1 MATTK
6 YLQLCACVTR
16 LLVWW
21 PPVWCGNSRRTLAAN
36 NHHHSENIT
45 RNRSIIVCCTG
56 SINNSNL
63 HSYSIRL
70 TVQIKMQ
77 MLPCSH
83 IQPSSATHTHAHTQ
97 KENRS
102 RSREYIQAR
111 TMVLDSDHTSIVSK
125 IPALNR
131 LHRRPCSLKCATHPA
146 IGAPTRL
153 LATKP
158 CSNYSRRLHLMNVH
172 FFCGWL
178 TCMCEHLSVLC
189 CKKLGSI

>member
-83 IQPSSATHTHAHTQ
+83 IQPSSATHTHTLTPRKRIVHVPKSTS
-97 KENRS
+97 K
-102 RSREYIQAR
+102 REQWFW
-111 TMVLDSDHTSIVSK
+111 T
-125 IPALNR
+125 
-131 LHRRPCSLKCATHPA
+131 A
-146 IGAPTRL
+146 IT
-153 LATKP
+153 
-158 CSNYSRRLHLMNVH
+158 RRLCQKSRHRID
-172 FFCGWL
+172 
-178 TCMCEHLSVLC
+178 SVAVRVILNAPHIRPLARQHDC
-189 CKKLGSI
+189 WPPNRVPIIVEDCT